1 MHSPDPQ
8 PIEDHAA
15 AATSPRG
22 RPLAR
27 AAQKPAHNAGG
38 EDHIRLGDDPV
49 VYTCGLTEAQMR
61 LALEPGAAADVRRQ
75 PGAGVRLPERSRK
88 VLTNIGG
95 TDSLRDMWG
104 QGGGE
109 VYSES
114 VAGAQARLAHDP
126 AVRLEA
132 EAVAMAGRRVDAKWL
147 GASIRTTR
155 PVGGP
160 SSLALGWRE
169 DSWAREEERAGA
181 PRRPAAEVAA
191 SEKLRILRP
200 DQPVGG
206 RSGAWMRHDDAP
218 AAVLARPSTAGGRRG
233 GQDSSGALGVLS
245 WGDAAL
251 SAGAPTARAAAAPP
265 PPPPTAPA
273 GKRPSTAAPAF
284 MGSPRLRREQ
294 PLGGRSGA
302 AAGALEE
309 VGASRARP
317 STAAG
322 APSRGSGAL
331 AHTTS
336 SFSF

>member
-1 MHSPDPQ
+1 
-8 PIEDHAA
+8 
-15 AATSPRG
+15 
-22 RPLAR
+22 
-27 AAQKPAHNAGG
+27 
-38 EDHIRLGDDPV
+38 
-49 VYTCGLTEAQMR
+49 MR

-104 QGGGE
+104 GGGGE

-132 EAVAMAGRRVDAKWL
+132 EGVAMAGRRVDAKWL

-218 AAVLARPSTAGGRRG
+218 AARPSTAGGRRG

-265 PPPPTAPA
+265 LPPPTAAPA

-309 VGASRARP
+309 VGASRP